1 MHREHDHHTHPA
13 GATGGVGHNQPAPR
27 TVQWQ
32 RPHVV
37 GGEAQLDEAP
47 TCEPDLDLVEAAFS
61 EGFAIARDPTSFLRL
76 AQVPF
81 LLEDGQMVGRLAYE
95 RMAEEPDGLYGR
107 IGTSNYQ
114 GQELK
119 LSKHFA

>member
-1 MHREHDHHTHPA
+1 MHCEGVSLERIALDVGTPA
-13 GATGGVGHNQPAPR
+13 YVYSAATIRDRYARLDRTLSPVAHRIHYTLKANSSRGVLEVRSH
-27 TVQWQ
+27 
-32 RPHVV
+32 
-37 GGEAQLDEAP
+37 E
-47 TCEPDLDLVEAAFS
+47 
-61 EGFAIARDPTSFLRL
+61 
-76 AQVPF
+76 VPF